1 MDYINDIYARLQN
14 GEAVED
20 IAADLT
26 KSINEAQAKFQAE
39 ASKRE
44 EEAKIHATRVDCLKN
59 YIGAIVDV
67 LNCWGID
74 DSAILAPLK
83 DVPDEAYD
91 DMVTQLDAMIPLIKK
106 YPDLITMGSVFQKPL
121 EGHPAPVPKSETPKV
136 SNMTVDPIDEFLNQ
150 FIRNR

>member
-44 EEAKIHATRVDCLKN
+44 EEAKIHATRIDCLKN
-59 YIGAIVDV
+59 FVGAIADLLKCWDIDYPEV
-67 LNCWGID
+67 LEPFESMSD
-74 DSAILAPLK
+74 K
-83 DVPDEAYD
+83 DYD
-91 DMVTQLDAMIPLIKK
+91 DLVGQIDAMVPLIKK
-106 YPDLITMGSVFQKPL
+106 YPELITMGTVLPKVEHS
-121 EGHPAPVPKSETPKV
+121 APVPKPEAPKV
-136 SNMTVDPIDEFLNQ
+136 SNMTIDPIDEFLNQ